1 MKLYYTTVPLLN
13 QILMYKPWLK
23 KCRHKR
29 TFVLLMISGEVSKL
43 IYKEITASALE
54 TLRNGFELIKFP
66 LNPCHCVE
74 HLTPPTRFCFWP
86 VIWVTNGG
94 ISFPFRW
101 HFRCRALFRTHP
113 PSHRH
118 ASPSTEAPSQRFRFP
133 VPIFSSLCASE
144 LFGIFYFIAIIGAQ
158 WMAVCW
164 MGLCRSH
171 LKSH

>member
-13 QILMYKPWLK
+13 QILMYKPCLK

-86 VIWVTNGG
+86 VI
-94 ISFPFRW
+94 
-101 HFRCRALFRTHP
+101 
-113 PSHRH
+113 
-118 ASPSTEAPSQRFRFP
+118 
-133 VPIFSSLCASE
+133 
-144 LFGIFYFIAIIGAQ
+144 
-158 WMAVCW
+158 
-164 MGLCRSH
+164 
-171 LKSH
+171 